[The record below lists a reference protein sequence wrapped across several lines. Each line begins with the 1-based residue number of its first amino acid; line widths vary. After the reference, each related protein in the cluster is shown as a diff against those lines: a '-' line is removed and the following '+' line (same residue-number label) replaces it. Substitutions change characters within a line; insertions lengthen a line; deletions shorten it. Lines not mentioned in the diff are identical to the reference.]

1 MELIAVSGLPEIGPG
16 DDLGALVADRVD
28 LESGS
33 GDITERRSAD
43 QPDEPV
49 SGDVLC
55 IASTVVSKA
64 EGRGADLEDFPAGPR
79 AREIAD
85 RLADITGEEKD
96 PRFAQAVL
104 EESTDVLMEAPFL
117 LTETRFGHVGVNAG
131 IDRSNTGGADLLLLP
146 KRPSESAARIR
157 ERLPVDV
164 PVVVTD
170 TCGRPFRHGQRGVAI
185 GWAGLPASRDWRGER
200 DRDGRELGVTVENVI
215 DELAAAANLVAG
227 EGGGGTPAVVVRG
240 FEFGEMGGSDE
251 QFRSVQDDYV
261 RQALRGWSY
270 D

>member
-1 MELIAVSGLPEIGPG
+1 MELIAVPGIPEIDPG
-16 DDLGALVADRVD
+16 DDLADLVADRVD
-28 LESGS
+28 LDPGAQSDDRDRPGS
-33 GDITERRSAD
+33 
-43 QPDEPV
+43 PPV
-49 SGDVLC
+49 GDVLC

-64 EGRGADLEDFPAGPR
+64 EDRFADLEAFPAGPR

-85 RLADITGEEKD
+85 RLEGITGEEKD

-104 EESTDVLMEAPFL
+104 EESTDLVMEAPFL
-117 LTETRFGHVGVNAG
+117 LTETRFGHVCVNAG

-146 KRPSESAARIR
+146 KRPSESAARLS
-157 ERLPVDV
+157 EALSV
-164 PVVVTD
+164 PVIVTD

-200 DRDGRELGVTVENVI
+200 DRDGRELGVTVENVV
-215 DELAAAANLVAG
+215 DELAGAANLVAG

-240 FEFGEMGGSDE
+240 FEFGAMAGSDE
-251 QFRSVQDDYV
+251 QFRSVETDFV

-270 D
+270 E